1 MAHQIL
7 YQPESTKTDMYCVYV
22 DDIVEYNK
30 WLEGDSSIALASF
43 VGKFEVYHSMQG
55 AQGQWSPAGK
65 GQLSSDLECEDKDE
79 ALEIVLRK
87 GGEQMGDRLAGKLNK
102 DKWTGTNDANS
113 GGFVV
118 SSGAMHG
125 GKGGR

>member
-1 MAHQIL
+1 MQREIWDRLMLSLFH
-7 YQPESTKTDMYCVYV
+7 VV
-22 DDIVEYNK
+22 V
-30 WLEGDSSIALASF
+30 DSSIALASF

-102 DKWTGTNDANS
+102 DKWTGT
-113 GGFVV
+113 
-118 SSGAMHG
+118 
-125 GKGGR
+125 K